1 MICRFNYEAMQILRG
16 ISTIVSNDADR
27 MDESAGSKVSDKAYQ
42 QLPDEC
48 KQAWHGR

>member
-1 MICRFNYEAMQILRG
+1 MQILRG

-27 MDESAGSKVSDKAYQ
+27 MDESARSNVSGKSYQ
-42 QLPDEC
+42 QLHDEC